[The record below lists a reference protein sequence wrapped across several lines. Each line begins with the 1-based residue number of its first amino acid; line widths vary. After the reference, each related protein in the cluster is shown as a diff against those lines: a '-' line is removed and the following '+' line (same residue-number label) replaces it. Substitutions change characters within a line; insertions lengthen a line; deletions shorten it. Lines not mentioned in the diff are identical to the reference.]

1 MSMNQLAPLLRLIR
15 RQLTAITLMA
25 GLLSVSAAE
34 PALGEWRCHFSYR
47 NVQQVVAAGEKVYAA
62 ANGKLFSYEP
72 SSQLIEDY
80 NALTGLHGSDIV
92 HMAWHGPSATLLLVY
107 GDGNM
112 DLIKDDYVTALS
124 DYRDKSIAADN
135 TVNRVRIY
143 GEYACLATNVGAL
156 LLHVGRQEISET
168 FMRRTTAGLY
178 DPVQDFAILGSDY
191 YLLTATGLFRGHEGD
206 NLADADNW
214 EKLTFP
220 SSLVPERL
228 AVWRGKLWASVG
240 TDVYSLE
247 PEGWL
252 LKLRY
257 SVALEDLVVS
267 EGCLVI
273 KAGGCVMETRDAE
286 AKLFKYGQNDLSSG
300 MVLLDISIDA
310 RSGAVYAATGSNGLA
325 VYRLASD
332 GLYYPTEKSLYPNG
346 PQVGVAW
353 KMFVRDDALYVSGGG
368 RWGDRYNWLG
378 GVMCFKDD
386 EWTSL
391 VEPYQQIQAQ
401 TGLPF
406 RDILNIAVDPR
417 DDQHIFATS
426 WGEGLY
432 EFQDGSLVKLHSLD
446 NSPLVSCLAS
456 NPYRYVRVDGAAYDA
471 LGNLWVL
478 NSDPTFSQAGIH
490 ILKADG
496 QWFSPSYASF
506 PASAPSLDGI
516 LFHSN
521 GQVWINSERSG
532 SGLFVVDT
540 NGSLENLSD
549 DRSRWIQTFIDQDG
563 RTVDIFTVHCMAED
577 HNGTLWVGTTHG
589 PLLLYNPYRVF
600 DTQPVFNR
608 VKIPR
613 NDGTNEADYLLDNA
627 RVYDIAVDGANRK
640 WMATDNDGVY
650 LLSPDGLETVHHFT
664 KDNSPLPSDV
674 VYSVAVHPA
683 TGEVFF
689 GTELGLVSYRSDA
702 TQGAADYSEVHAFPN
717 PVRPDYV
724 GPVVVSGLKEGS
736 QVKITDMSGR
746 LMAAGTSLGGQF
758 SWHIDASESG
768 RITSGVYLVL
778 VVDRDGQAG
787 VATKIVVVR

>member
-1 MSMNQLAPLLRLIR
+1 MSQPASFLRLVR
-15 RQLTAITLMA
+15 RLLPAIGLLT
-25 GLLSVSAAE
+25 GLLSGNAAE
-34 PALGEWRCHFSYR
+34 PALGGWRCHFSYR
-47 NVQQVVAAGEKVYAA
+47 NVQEVVAAGEKVYAA

-72 SSQLIEDY
+72 SSQLMEDY

-92 HMAWHGPSATLLLVY
+92 HLAWHEPSATLLLVY
-107 GDGNM
+107 SDGNM
-112 DLIKDDYVTALS
+112 DLLQDGFVTALS
-124 DYRDKSIAADN
+124 DYRDKSIAADK

-168 FMRRTTAGLY
+168 FMRRTAAGLY
-178 DPVQDFAILGSDY
+178 DPVQDFAILGNDY
-191 YLLTATGLFRGHEGD
+191 YLLTATGLFRGHRAD

-214 EKLTFP
+214 EKLAFP

-252 LKLRY
+252 LKLHY
-257 SVALEDLVVS
+257 GVALEDMVVS
-267 EGCLVI
+267 AGCLSI

-286 AKLFKYGQNDLSSG
+286 AKLLKFGQDDLSSG
-300 MVLLDISIDA
+300 VVLLDLSIDV
-310 RSGAVYAATGSNGLA
+310 RNGAVYAATGRNGLA
-325 VYRLASD
+325 VYRQASD
-332 GLYYPTEKSLYPNG
+332 GQYYLTEKSLYPNG

-353 KMFVRDDALYVSGGG
+353 KMVVGGDALYVSGGG

-378 GVMCFKDD
+378 GAMCFKDD

-391 VEPYQQIQAQ
+391 VEPYEQIQAQ

-406 RDILNIAVDPR
+406 RDILNIAVDPLDER
-417 DDQHIFATS
+417 HVFATS

-432 EFQDGSLVKLHSLD
+432 EFQDGALVRLHSLD

-456 NPYRYVRVDGAAYDA
+456 NPYRYVRVDGATYDA
-471 LGNLWVL
+471 QGNLWVL
-478 NSDPTFSQAGIH
+478 NSDPTFSKAGIH

-496 QWFSPSYASF
+496 QWFSPHYANF
-506 PASAPSLDGI
+506 PASDPSLDGI

-549 DRSRWIQTFIDQDG
+549 DRSRWIRTFIDQDG
-563 RTVDIFTVHCMAED
+563 RTVDIFTVHCLAED

-600 DTQPVFNR
+600 DTEPVFNR

-640 WMATDNDGVY
+640 WTATDNDGVY

-702 TQGAADYSEVHAFPN
+702 TEGAADYSRVHAFPN
-717 PVRPDYV
+717 PVRPDYT
-724 GPVVVSGLKEGS
+724 GEVVVSGLQEGS
-736 QVKITDMSGR
+736 QVKITDMNGR
-746 LMAAGTSLGGQF
+746 LLAAGTSLGGQF
-758 SWHIDASESG
+758 SWHLDAGS
-768 RITSGVYLVL
+768 RVASGVYLVL
-778 VVDRDGQAG
+778 VADRDGTTG